1 MRQPVVSPRVASSIA
16 LPVVLLAALLASPAP
31 VAAHAGGVN
40 SQGCHHDRANGTYH
54 CHAATGVR
62 ARASSEETYIRPTDP
77 AEWPAPG
84 TYFRNCTEVRAA
96 GAAPLRAGEPGYAR
110 HLDRD
115 GDGVACE
122 RPRR

>member
-1 MRQPVVSPRVASSIA
+1 MRQPVESRRAASSIA

-31 VAAHAGGVN
+31 VAAHSGGVN

-54 CHAATGVR
+54 CHATTGVR
-62 ARASSEETYIRPTDP
+62 ARASSEETYI
-77 AEWPAPG
+77 
-84 TYFRNCTEVRAA
+84 RNCTEVRAA
-96 GAAPLRAGEPGYAR
+96 GAAPLRAGDPGYAR

>member
-1 MRQPVVSPRVASSIA
+1 MHHRVATLIAASLIA
-16 LPVVLLAALLASPAP
+16 LAPLAAPTAR
-31 VAAHAGGVN
+31 AHGGGVN
-40 SQGCHHDRANGTYH
+40 AQGCHHDRANGTYH
-54 CHAATGVR
+54 CHATAGLR
-62 ARASSEETYIRPTDP
+62 ARDSSEETYLRPTDP

-84 TYFRNCTEVRAA
+84 TYYRNCAEVRAA
-96 GAAPLRAGEPGYAR
+96 GAAPLRAGEAGYAR

>member
-1 MRQPVVSPRVASSIA
+1 MRQIRQC
-16 LPVVLLAALLASPAP
+16 LLAASAVAALAALPGAA
-31 VAAHAGGVN
+31 AAHAGGVN

-54 CHAATGVR
+54 CHAASGVR

-96 GAAPLRAGEPGYAR
+96 GAAPLRAGDPGYAR

>member
-1 MRQPVVSPRVASSIA
+1 MRQPVVSPSVASSIA

-31 VAAHAGGVN
+31 VAAHSGGVN

-54 CHAATGVR
+54 CHATTGVR

-77 AEWPAPG
+77 AEWPEPG
-84 TYFRNCTEVRAA
+84 TYYRNCTEVRAA
-96 GAAPLRAGEPGYAR
+96 GAAPLRAGDPGYAR